1 MVSCCINPACHT
13 EFRFLNTGG
22 LYALERQSVNTEFFW
37 LCSAC
42 VPLVAL
48 SLDLL
53 GNVCVGPKCDAVHQ
67 QHPHPDRRLR
77 LVYRPM
83 ERTPW
88 LRAGLARGLA
98 LSSEYLRDP
107 LPSSSSVA

>member
-22 LYALERQSVNTEFFW
+22 LYALERRSVDTEFFW

-48 SLDLL
+48 FLDLM
-53 GNVCVGPKCDAVHQ
+53 GNVCVGSKFDAPH
-67 QHPHPDRRLR
+67 QHPHPDSRLR
-77 LVYRPM
+77 LVYCPM

-88 LRAGLARGLA
+88 LRAGLARGLT
-98 LSSEYLRDP
+98 LSSEYLHDP
-107 LPSSSSVA
+107 LPSPSRVA